1 MKALD
6 PSKIQVANAAWA
18 ANAQVARSGNGGL
31 PYYLFA
37 NMADQPGLVHG
48 IFTRR
53 GGKSRAPFNTLNVGL
68 GIGDSPGAVAENRRR
83 VATCL
88 GVDRLIFTHQ
98 VHANGIRV
106 FRQGDRHGATGFHNP
121 KRSGD
126 AMITDVPGICL
137 AIQVADCQAVVLYD
151 KDRAVVANI
160 HSGWRG
166 SIINIIG
173 KTVEA
178 MTAAFGCDPGSLL
191 AGVSPSLGPCCAEFV
206 NFQREIPEKF
216 WPYRVSPDH
225 FDFWA
230 ISRDQLI
237 QAGVPIENIEIT
249 ACCTRCHPEQF
260 FSYRAER
267 VTGRFVVAAGLLGK
281 VGGRPE
287 DGRPE
292 IRNQRPGENE

>member
-1 MKALD
+1 M
-6 PSKIQVANAAWA
+6 
-18 ANAQVARSGNGGL
+18 SGVL
-31 PYYLFA
+31 PHYQFT
-37 NMADQPGLVHG
+37 NMADLSSFVHG
-48 IFTRR
+48 IFTRQ
-53 GGKSRAPFNTLNVGL
+53 GGVSKAPFDALNVGL
-68 GIGDSPGAVAENRRR
+68 GLGDQPDAVSVNRGR
-83 VATCL
+83 VAACL
-88 GVDRLIFTHQ
+88 GVDKLLFINQ
-98 VHANGIRV
+98 VH
-106 FRQGDRHGATGFHNP
+106 GDRILVVRDRYGKMKGGQEHV
-121 KRSGD
+121 SGD

-151 KDRAVVANI
+151 KNRAVVANI

-206 NFQREIPEKF
+206 KFQREIPEKF

-267 VTGRFVVAAGLLGK
+267 VTGRFVVAAGLAGESR
-281 VGGRPE
+281 GSARGRK
-287 DGRPE
+287 R
-292 IRNQRPGENE
+292 